1 MDLFRAVHY
10 LYNLS
15 HISYNDETRHSYT
28 LPQHFFYRKSTTFVM
43 SRNTDIAFLYKNSH
57 SFYFFLVFKGCFN
70 KHGCDFDD
78 VSKIGYSRPS

>member
-1 MDLFRAVHY
+1 MMKLGTVIHY
-10 LYNLS
+10 LS
-15 HISYNDETRHSYT
+15 I
-28 LPQHFFYRKSTTFVM
+28 FFYRKSTTFVM